1 MPLQTEQ
8 NVEQTVLARAK
19 KAPRNAYISTILVFL
34 IFLALFLSFRSK
46 QYTAVDGA
54 LRCLQVYHQ
63 QTLSFHGNNHLLY
76 PANILFW
83 SRALNF
89 IGLKASNTFEY
100 LSISQAMNC
109 TAAAASLAIL
119 YLLTWLATSSAAVSW
134 CVVSAL
140 GFARAFLLHATN
152 SAEPMVGLFF
162 SFCALLI
169 VVVSLRRGRITTL
182 FVGGLFFAL
191 AMATYQSMVLIA
203 PLAGLLCLGWPQPTV
218 SGRNSV
224 ALAVLRGTVLVA
236 GTAVGL
242 CVIYGTAY
250 WYQGARSP
258 SQMTQM
264 FFAIG
269 GGPEVYGGFAISKV
283 VNAPV
288 GLVGEILPALPDD
301 YGGLRLLYRTGTLWE
316 KARFILSLILVLGIC
331 GLTVS
336 AGIKNARGLS
346 RARVLLLL
354 ACVTTLAI
362 TAWPLIYWGPVY
374 DKLWLQPLALIVF
387 VTGVIYAIQRQTLQ
401 RGSLLRVA
409 LAAFVVLEVATNLT
423 GLVRDHTHETE
434 GLKEASIVA
443 RDVGPKDAVVVDF
456 DPISSLYVTIWGMDR
471 NAIVLPA
478 VTPEDASHWMT
489 EAAAKTHEDRGNMYF
504 LGILDQ
510 SESTWDAFLG
520 KRMGIPYHSLDR
532 YRQNAKI
539 IETFSYRK
547 STITLRRMTAD

>member
-1 MPLQTEQ
+1 MQLQAED
-8 NVEQTVLARAK
+8 NAK
-19 KAPRNAYISTILVFL
+19 YTAPSRVKNGSRDGYINAVLVFL
-34 IFLALFLSFRSK
+34 IFLVLFLSFRSK

-54 LRCLQVYHQ
+54 LRCLQVFHQ

-89 IGLKASNTFEY
+89 IGLKASNTFEF

-119 YLLTWLATSSAAVSW
+119 YFLTWLATSSAGVSW

-182 FVGGLFFAL
+182 FFGGLFFAL
-191 AMATYQSMVLIA
+191 AMATYQSMVLMA
-203 PLAGLLCLGWPQPTV
+203 PLAGLLCLAWPQPTV
-218 SGRNSV
+218 SGRKSV

-269 GGPEVYGGFAISKV
+269 GGPEVYGGFAISKL

-316 KARFILSLILVLGIC
+316 KARFLLSLILVLGII
-331 GLTVS
+331 GLTVF
-336 AGIKNARGLS
+336 AGIKSARGLS

-354 ACVTTLAI
+354 ACLTTLAF

-387 VTGVIYAIQRQTLQ
+387 VTGVIYAMQRQA
-401 RGSLLRVA
+401 LLRVA
-409 LAAFVVLEVATNLT
+409 LAAFVVLEVAANLSW
-423 GLVRDHTHETE
+423 LVRDHTHETE
-434 GLKEASIVA
+434 GLKQASIVA

-456 DPISSLYVTIWGMDR
+456 DPISSLYVTIWGGDR

-478 VTPEDASHWMT
+478 MFPQEASRWMT
-489 EAAAKTHEDRGNMYF
+489 EAAAKTRADRGNLYF

-520 KRMGIPYHSLDR
+520 NRMGIPYHSLDR

-547 STITLRRMTAD
+547 STITLRRITAE